1 MINGINLVE
10 NNDIKKAINA
20 VDNND
25 VKALKKLIA
34 QGLNVNNSVVLPKNN
49 FRPMSLLSYA
59 IQEQKLDIVNFLLS
73 QENIDLKPEGLEMP
87 LRTALYNDNDDIYYS
102 VINTYIDKYGAFS
115 QDELDK
121 MLFACIE
128 RNLSKGCQR
137 TLDLGANPDRS
148 FNFKGQDKKKYNLIF
163 DLCN

>member
-1 MINGINLVE
+1 MINGINLE

-25 VKALKKLIA
+25 VEALKKLIA
-34 QGLNVNNSVVLPKNN
+34 QGLNVNSGVLPKNS

-87 LRTALYNDNDDIYYS
+87 LRTALYNDNDDIYYI
-102 VINTYIDKYGAFS
+102 VINKYIDKYGALS

-137 TLDLGANPDRS
+137 TLDLGANPDR
-148 FNFKGQDKKKYNLIF
+148 FFKLKGQDEQNRTSFLFI
-163 DLCN
+163 LTL